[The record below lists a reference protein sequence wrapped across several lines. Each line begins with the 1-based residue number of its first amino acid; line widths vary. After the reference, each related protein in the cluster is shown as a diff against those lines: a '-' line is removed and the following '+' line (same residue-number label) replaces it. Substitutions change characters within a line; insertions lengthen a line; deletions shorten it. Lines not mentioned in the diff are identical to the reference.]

1 MAVPRGCYVVVRRG
15 STDDG
20 PVPVVHVVRHA
31 GESVLGATRRALR
44 EAGLTGA
51 EPWAVDLS
59 GRVAVLAV
67 EAPAGMVLD
76 HLPRDRGDEAVALAA
91 TMPEVRP
98 SFREVVAPG
107 APDPPE
113 ARAADGRWWAVEAD
127 GRQVGSVQVRAEGDV
142 VVVDVVPGDPGLWV
156 RGSGTRMLWQLL
168 LDVVRPQHPAATT
181 YRAVLSRPDPEV
193 LRMLGSLG
201 FEPGPGSDRSLD
213 VRRVLGR
220 PQQPAPEEARPVT
233 SG

>member
-1 MAVPRGCYVVVRRG
+1 
-15 STDDG
+15 
-20 PVPVVHVVRHA
+20 
-31 GESVLGATRRALR
+31 
-44 EAGLTGA
+44 
-51 EPWAVDLS
+51 
-59 GRVAVLAV
+59 
-67 EAPAGMVLD
+67 
-76 HLPRDRGDEAVALAA
+76 
-91 TMPEVRP
+91 
-98 SFREVVAPG
+98 
-107 APDPPE
+107 
-113 ARAADGRWWAVEAD
+113 
-127 GRQVGSVQVRAEGDV
+127 
-142 VVVDVVPGDPGLWV
+142 
-156 RGSGTRMLWQLL
+156 MLWQLL